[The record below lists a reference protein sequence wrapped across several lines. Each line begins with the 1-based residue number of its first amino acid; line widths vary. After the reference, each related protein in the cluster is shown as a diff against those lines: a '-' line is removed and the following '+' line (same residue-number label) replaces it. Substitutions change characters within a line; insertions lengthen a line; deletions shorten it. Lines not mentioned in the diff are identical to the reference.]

1 MVSNMQQ
8 LNYHHLFYFW
18 SVANSGSVIAASDKL
33 KVAQPT
39 ISAQLKS
46 LEESL
51 GVPLF
56 VRSGRGLVLTEAGK
70 TVHKYADDIFSLGK
84 ELLQTVQGETKG
96 SSVQMRIGVADVFPK
111 LLVRNALLP
120 LFQATPDIKVIC
132 YDGKPADLLSK
143 LALHELDLV
152 LSDEPIGPSFRIK
165 AFSHLLGECEVAFM
179 VPNSLEV
186 ESDASFPDVLSNLK
200 ILLPTKNTAFRK
212 IIDEWFELKSIH
224 PQIVGEFEDSILI
237 KEVACAIGAVFAVP
251 SVIARCVSSRF
262 PCRCLGTIPELNV
275 PFYAISPERKVKHP
289 GVSLITERA
298 KGAIFG
304 KGEIQEVKSKS
315 KNGFKKSGNIDSDLD
330 EFIHC

>member
-1 MVSNMQQ
+1 MQH
-8 LNYHHLFYFW
+8 LNYHHLYYFW
-18 SVANSGSVIAASDKL
+18 SVANAGSVIAASDKL

-51 GVPLF
+51 GLPLF

-70 TVHKYADDIFSLGK
+70 TVHKYAEDIFNLGK

-96 SSVQMRIGVADVFPK
+96 SSIQMRIGVADVFPK

-120 LFQATPDIKVIC
+120 LFQATPETKVVC

-152 LSDEPIGPSFRIK
+152 LSDEPIGPSVRIK
-165 AFSHLLGECEVAFM
+165 AFSHLLGECQVAFM
-179 VPNSLEV
+179 APHSIQIK
-186 ESDASFPDVLSNLK
+186 SDASFPDILSDLK

-212 IIDEWFELKSIH
+212 MIDEWFESKSIH
-224 PQIVGEFEDSILI
+224 PQIIGEFEDSILI

-262 PCRCLGTIPELNV
+262 PCRCLGTIPELHV
-275 PFYAISPERKVKHP
+275 PFYAISLERKVKHP
-289 GVSLITERA
+289 GVALITERA

-304 KGEIQEVKSKS
+304 KAEIQEGNDKSS
-315 KNGFKKSGNIDSDLD
+315 NGHEKNGIVNSGLD
-330 EFIHC
+330 KFIHC